1 MPAGLSIGDLSAA
14 TGVAPGTLRMW
25 EARHGFPAA
34 GRGRGG
40 HRRYA
45 ADDVTRVARV
55 LEERRHGLSLAAAI
69 ERVRH
74 WTPSAPASP
83 FASVRAGHP
92 ELAPQ
97 HLPVRAMRALSHAV
111 EDECMAVAAEP
122 LLVGCFQRERAYRR
136 VEGRWRELARTAAL
150 ALVLADFP
158 RRRSPRR
165 APIEVPLSAG
175 SHVRREWAVVCLAR
189 GFSACV
195 AGWELPADGGP
206 RTFEALWTTDAA
218 ATAAAARAALEVAG
232 EARALD
238 LLARLEPE
246 LAGEAPAATL
256 AIANRAIG
264 YLAGDQASSSRTVA

>member
-45 ADDVTRVARV
+45 DDDVARVARV

-97 HLPVRAMRALSHAV
+97 RLPVRAMRALSHAV

-122 LLVGCFQRERAYRR
+122 LLVGCFQHERAYRR
-136 VEGRWRELARTAAL
+136 VEARWRELARTAAL
-150 ALVLADFP
+150 AIALADFP

-165 APIEVPLSAG
+165 GPVEVPLAAG

-189 GFSACV
+189 GFTACV
-195 AGWELPADGGP
+195 AGWELPADGG
-206 RTFEALWTTDAA
+206 RRRFEALWTTDA
-218 ATAAAARAALEVAG
+218 TAVVAAARAALEVAAEPRG
-232 EARALD
+232 FELLD
-238 LLARLEPE
+238 RLEPE
-246 LAGEAPAATL
+246 LGDDGAAATL

-264 YLAGDQASSSRTVA
+264 YLAGDRGSSSRTVA